1 MKNIIFT
8 VSILLTAYCFSQENL
23 FNSID
28 KNEKEYMNLYFEA
41 ERNKVLEDY
50 DNALELYEKCI
61 KINPDEPSA
70 YNEVAKIY
78 FFFNDWS

>member
-8 VSILLTAYCFSQENL
+8 ISSLITVYCFSQENL

-28 KNEKEYMNLYFEA
+28 RNEKEYMSLYFEA

-50 DNALELYEKCI
+50 INALELYEKCV
-61 KINPDEPSA
+61 KINPNEPSA
-70 YNEVAKIY
+70 YNEIAKIH
-78 FFFNDWS
+78 FFK